1 VELTVPPL
9 PYDLVRLGPG
19 HGAAIASAAP
29 SWVRAS
35 LARAPWVVV
44 RNGHAADGKL
54 PVGIRGTTR
63 DQRWAA
69 SAERSAIVAVLP
81 PESIR
86 HEASWAVFPDVAAV
100 RALRA
105 ITASLDRDWT
115 RWGPT
120 GGVGF
125 SLATGWVTVTQA
137 SDLDLLLRCPVR
149 PARASLDALASLF
162 ARQEARVDCR
172 VETPA
177 GMAHLDDLRRDGPSL
192 VRTPGGSR
200 LCTDPWEAAAT

>member
-1 VELTVPPL
+1 VELTVLPL
-9 PYDLVRLGPG
+9 PHDLVRLSPG
-19 HGAAIASAAP
+19 HGAAIASHAP

-35 LARAPWVVV
+35 LARAPWAVV
-44 RNGHAADGKL
+44 RNGHAADGQL

-63 DQRWAA
+63 NQRWAA
-69 SAERSAIVAVLP
+69 SAERSAITAIRS

-86 HEASWAVFPDVAAV
+86 HEASWAVSPDVAAV
-100 RALRA
+100 RTLRA
-105 ITASLDRDWT
+105 ITTSLDRDWT

-125 SLATGWVTVTQA
+125 SLVTGWATVTQA
-137 SDLDLLLRCPVR
+137 SDLDLLLRCQVR

-162 ARQEARVDCR
+162 ARQEARIDCQ

-177 GMAHLDDLRRDGPSL
+177 GMAHLDDLRRDGPSV
-192 VRTPGGSR
+192 VRTPAGPR
-200 LCTDPWEAAAT
+200 LCPDPWAAAT